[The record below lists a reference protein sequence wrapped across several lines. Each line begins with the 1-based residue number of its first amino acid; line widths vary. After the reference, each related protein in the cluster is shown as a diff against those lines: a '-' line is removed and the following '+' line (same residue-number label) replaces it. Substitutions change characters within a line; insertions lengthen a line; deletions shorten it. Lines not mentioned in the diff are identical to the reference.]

1 MTNYLP
7 AVISSLRQPDSFDR
21 QIDRLF
27 DEALRTFGASDL
39 TWTPACNAWE
49 DHDGFYVQVGLP
61 GWEPKDVSLEV
72 DKQVLLVKGE
82 RKSES
87 EPAPAQSYHL
97 REIAADRF
105 LRMFKLPSFVDQD
118 KASAS
123 HKNGLL
129 TITFPKR
136 EEAKRR
142 RIVIEG

>member
-1 MTNYLP
+1 MTNYVP
-7 AVISSLRQPDSFDR
+7 AVISSLRQDSFDR

-27 DEALRTFGASDL
+27 EEALRSFGTGDL
-39 TWTPACNAWE
+39 TWTPSCNAWE
-49 DHDGFYVQVGLP
+49 DPDGFYVQVGLP
-61 GWEPKDVSLEV
+61 GWEPKDISLEV

-87 EPAPAQSYHL
+87 EPAQSYHL
-97 REIAADRF
+97 RELAEDRF
-105 LRMFKLPSFVDQD
+105 IRMFKLPSFVDQD

-123 HKNGLL
+123 HKNGML

-142 RIVIEG
+142 RIVIES